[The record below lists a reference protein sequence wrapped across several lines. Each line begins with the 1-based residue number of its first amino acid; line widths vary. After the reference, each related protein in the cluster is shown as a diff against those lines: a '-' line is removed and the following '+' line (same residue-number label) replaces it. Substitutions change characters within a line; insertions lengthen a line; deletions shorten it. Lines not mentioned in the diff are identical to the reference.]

1 MNKQIIKLAIPNIIS
16 NITIPL
22 LGMADLAIMGHLDS
36 ELYLGAISLGGMI
49 FNFIYLIFNFLRM
62 GTGGLTAQ
70 AYGKGSNNLVRNLF
84 FRSLFIALL
93 SGIFLILIQ
102 VPIEKVGFHLIEG
115 SYLVENLASEYF
127 YIRIYAAP
135 ATIGLFAVTG
145 WLIGM
150 QDAKTPMYIAIIIN
164 VLNLLLNLLFVYG
177 FGMKSNGVALATVI
191 SQYTGLF
198 LSLLIIGNK
207 HKKIFIQI
215 NLKEVFDRIGLYQF
229 FKVNSDIFI
238 RTVVLISVFSFFT
251 AESAKSGDKIL
262 AVNTLLLQYLMM
274 FSFIMDG
281 FAQAA
286 EALSGKYFGRGN
298 WCLLKKMVK
307 YVFIWGFA
315 MSLLFSTLYFFFGKY
330 ALLIFTD
337 NQVIIEDSRAFLIWV
352 SLAPLLSFASY
363 LWDGIYIGV
372 TASRAMR
379 NTMLASSILVFF
391 PIYFFT
397 KDEIGNHALWIA
409 ILGFLLARG
418 VFQTLVAKKAVF
430 GKIASSEPLPNC

>member
-93 SGIFLILIQ
+93 SGIFLILLQ

-115 SYLVENLASEYF
+115 SYQVENLASEYF

-207 HKKIFIQI
+207 HKKNFIQI
-215 NLKEVFDRIGLYQF
+215 NIKEVFDRIGLYQF

-238 RTVVLISVFSFFT
+238 RTVILISVFSFFT

-286 EALSGKYFGRGN
+286 EALSGKYFGRATR
-298 WCLLKKMVK
+298 CLLKKMVK

-315 MSLLFSTLYFFFGKY
+315 MSLLFSTLYFFFGQY

-379 NTMLASSILVFF
+379 NTMLASSVLVFF

-397 KDEIGNHALWIA
+397 KDEIGNHAPWVA

-430 GKIASSEPLPNC
+430 GKMASSEALPDC